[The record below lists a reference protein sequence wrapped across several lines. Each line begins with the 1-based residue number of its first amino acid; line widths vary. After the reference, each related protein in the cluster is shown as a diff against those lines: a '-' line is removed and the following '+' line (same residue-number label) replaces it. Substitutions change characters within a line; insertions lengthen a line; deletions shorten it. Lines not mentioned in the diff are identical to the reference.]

1 MTPELGPSRGRLY
14 DSIAWIEEAP
24 ARSGGR
30 PDRLRQHVI
39 ERAVSNGS
47 RIRARQAG
55 LVSPVSH
62 RPLFRIEDGAGRV
75 LRRIGSARSPAEA
88 LAHYWRAI
96 GRDAKFAPAMA
107 EPPSDARLRRRIEAA
122 RSRGRDAPHADMQT
136 RELPLPDP
144 GEQPAPAPRPA
155 RRQRR
160 VQATNREPDLF
171 GPAEPDRLPTA
182 AEPEPE
188 PAAPLVEPAPPRDA
202 EAPSGS
208 FHLDP
213 HATLLQQVDPRN
225 LRPSDR
231 NDSYL
236 YHVTNDT
243 EAAAALEGGLM
254 VSAQDPIILTERQGV
269 QYWLS
274 VVAEDFD
281 VILDGPA
288 NLAVLRLRRIAVES
302 LIEQDPDASRSA
314 GCACYLLTG
323 GGLGANPDAG
333 R

>member
-1 MTPELGPSRGRLY
+1 M
-14 DSIAWIEEAP
+14 
-24 ARSGGR
+24 
-30 PDRLRQHVI
+30 I
-39 ERAVSNGS
+39 ERTVSNSS
-47 RIRARQAG
+47 RIRAKPTG
-55 LVSPVSH
+55 LVCPASH
-62 RPLFRIEDGAGRV
+62 RPLFKIEDGAGRV
-75 LRRIGSARSPAEA
+75 LRRINSARCATEA
-88 LAHYWRAI
+88 LAHYWRAV

-107 EPPSDARLRRRIEAA
+107 EPPSDAHLRRRIEAA
-122 RSRGRDAPHADMQT
+122 RSHGRNALHADMQT

-144 GEQPAPAPRPA
+144 GDQPAPAPRPA
-155 RRQRR
+155 SRQRR
-160 VQATNREPDLF
+160 AQVANPEPDLF
-171 GPAEPDRLPTA
+171 GSAEPGAAAPDATMSDTVTPDAPRTI

-188 PAAPLVEPAPPRDA
+188 PAAAPVAEPAPPREP
-202 EAPSGS
+202 EAPGS

-213 HATLLQQVDPRN
+213 DATLLQQVDPRN
-225 LRPSDR
+225 LRPNDR

-236 YHVTNDT
+236 YHVTNGT
-243 EAAAALEGGLM
+243 EAATALEAGLT
-254 VSAQDPIILTERQGV
+254 VSAHDPIILTERQGV

-302 LIEQDPDASRSA
+302 LIEPDPDASRSA

-323 GGLGANPDAG
+323 GPDASPDASPGANPGAG

>member
-1 MTPELGPSRGRLY
+1 M
-14 DSIAWIEEAP
+14 
-24 ARSGGR
+24 
-30 PDRLRQHVI
+30 I
-39 ERAVSNGS
+39 ERAVSNNS
-47 RIRARQAG
+47 RIRARLTG
-55 LVSPVSH
+55 LVSPVSQ
-62 RPLFRIEDGAGRV
+62 RPLFKIEDSAGRV
-75 LRRIGSARSPAEA
+75 LRRIGSARCATEA
-88 LAHYWRAI
+88 LAHYWRAV
-96 GRDAKFAPAMA
+96 GRDAKFAPAMV

-122 RSRGRDAPHADMQT
+122 RSHGRNALHADMQT

-155 RRQRR
+155 SRQRR
-160 VQATNREPDLF
+160 TQAADREPDLF
-171 GPAEPDRLPTA
+171 GSAEPDAVTPDTLPMPDAPRTI

-188 PAAPLVEPAPPRDA
+188 PAAAVAEPAPPPGP
-202 EAPSGS
+202 EVPSGS

-213 HATLLQQVDPRN
+213 YATLLQQVDPRN
-225 LRPSDR
+225 LRPNDR

-236 YHVTNDT
+236 YHVTNGT
-243 EAAAALEGGLM
+243 EAATALEAGLT
-254 VSAQDPIILTERQGV
+254 VSAHDPIILTERQGV

-302 LIEQDPDASRSA
+302 LIEPDPDASRSA
-314 GCACYLLTG
+314 GCGCYLLTG
-323 GGLGANPDAG
+323 GPDASPGAG

>member
-1 MTPELGPSRGRLY
+1 M
-14 DSIAWIEEAP
+14 
-24 ARSGGR
+24 
-30 PDRLRQHVI
+30 I
-39 ERAVSNGS
+39 ERAVSNSS

-55 LVSPVSH
+55 FVSPVSH
-62 RPLFRIEDGAGRV
+62 RPLFKIEDGTGRV
-75 LRRIGSARSPAEA
+75 LRRIGSARSAAEA
-88 LAHYWRAI
+88 LAHYWRAV

-122 RSRGRDAPHADMQT
+122 RSRGRNAPHADMQT
-136 RELPLPDP
+136 HELPLPEPDEP
-144 GEQPAPAPRPA
+144 PAPAPRPA
-155 RRQRR
+155 PRQRR
-160 VQATNREPDLF
+160 VQPANREPDLF
-171 GPAEPDRLPTA
+171 GAAEPDSLPTA
-182 AEPEPE
+182 SKPEPTVAPVAEPD
-188 PAAPLVEPAPPRDA
+188 PPREP

-208 FHLDP
+208 FHLNPRDM
-213 HATLLQQVDPRN
+213 LLQQVDPRN
-225 LRPSDR
+225 LRPNDR

-236 YHVTNDT
+236 YHVTNGI
-243 EAAAALEGGLM
+243 EAAAALENGLP

-302 LIEQDPDASRSA
+302 LVEPDLDASRSA

-323 GGLGANPDAG
+323 GPNADPGAK

>member
-1 MTPELGPSRGRLY
+1 M
-14 DSIAWIEEAP
+14 IE
-24 ARSGGR
+24 G
-30 PDRLRQHVI
+30 
-39 ERAVSNGS
+39 AVSNSS
-47 RIRARQAG
+47 RIRVRLTG
-55 LVSPVSH
+55 LVSPVSR
-62 RPLFRIEDGAGRV
+62 RPLFKIEDGTGQV
-75 LRRIGSARSPAEA
+75 LRRIGSARCAAEA
-88 LAHYWRAI
+88 LAHYWRAV

-122 RSRGRDAPHADMQT
+122 RSRGRNALHADMQT
-136 RELPLPDP
+136 PELPLPDP
-144 GEQPAPAPRPA
+144 GELPALAPAPRPA
-155 RRQRR
+155 PRQRR
-160 VQATNREPDLF
+160 VQVTNREPDLF
-171 GPAEPDRLPTA
+171 GRTEPDTVPTA
-182 AEPEPE
+182 TEPEPE
-188 PAAPLVEPAPPRDA
+188 PKAPPVA
-202 EAPSGS
+202 EPGPPQEPEAASGS

-236 YHVTNDT
+236 YHVTNGT
-243 EAAAALEGGLM
+243 EAAAALEGGLT

-269 QYWLS
+269 HYWLS
-274 VVAEDFD
+274 VVAEDLD

-302 LIEQDPDASRSA
+302 LIEPDPDASRSA

-323 GGLGANPDAG
+323 GPDAEPGAG